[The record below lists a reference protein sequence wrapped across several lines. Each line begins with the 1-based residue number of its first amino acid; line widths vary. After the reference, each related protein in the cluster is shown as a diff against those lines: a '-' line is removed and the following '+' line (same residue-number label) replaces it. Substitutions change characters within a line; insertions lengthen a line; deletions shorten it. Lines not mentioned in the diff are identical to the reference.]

1 MESITATELKEIRAS
16 WKMSQAAFA
25 QLLGVNPRT
34 YEGWESG
41 RFAVP
46 GTVQKHVETI
56 QKLRRIYEAWDQFAT
71 PLSGTEEFDAAIDDQ
86 EKLWDELFPEL
97 SRLD

>member
-1 MESITATELKEIRAS
+1 MKTITATELKQTRAA

-25 QLLGVNPRT
+25 KLLGVNLRT
-34 YEGWESG
+34 FQGYEQG
-41 RFAVP
+41 RAIPGAVA
-46 GTVQKHVETI
+46 KHAETI
-56 QKLRRIYEAWDQFAT
+56 QKLRQIYCAWDKFAT

-97 SRLD
+97 NRR

>member
-1 MESITATELKEIRAS
+1 MKISELKKIRAD
-16 WKMSQAAFA
+16 WKMSQSAFA

-34 YEGWESG
+34 YQGYESG

-46 GTVQKHVETI
+46 GTVGKHVETI
-56 QKLRRIYEAWDQFAT
+56 QKLRVLYSAWDQFAT

-86 EKLWDELFPEL
+86 EKLWGELFPEL
-97 SRLD
+97 NRL